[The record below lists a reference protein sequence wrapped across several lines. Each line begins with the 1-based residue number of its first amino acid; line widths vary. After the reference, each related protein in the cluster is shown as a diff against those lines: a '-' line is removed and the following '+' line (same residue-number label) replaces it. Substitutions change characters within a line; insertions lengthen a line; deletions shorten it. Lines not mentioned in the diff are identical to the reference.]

1 MPISQDLLGANLN
14 AIYGATEKLPL
25 KLGTLVRGDD
35 ARMYVLAK
43 ATADVAA
50 NTASILTE
58 PAMTFAGGAGAWT
71 TQGTAITNGQVA
83 WLKSSA
89 I

>member
-1 MPISQDLLGANLN
+1 MPISLELVGANLN
-14 AIYGATEKLPL
+14 AIYDATEKLPL
-25 KLGTLVRGDD
+25 KLGTIVRGDD

-43 ATADVAA
+43 ATADIAA

-58 PAMTFAGGAGAWT
+58 PAMTVAAGAGAWT
-71 TQGTAITNGQVA
+71 TQGAVKSGQVA
-83 WLKSSA
+83 WLRSNA